1 MVMKSSAQRINEIIK
16 AAIDRHEITH
26 SEYASVLS
34 IADEDGHIDP
44 MERAAITNLRDLIDD
59 KTVRL
64 VPDK

>member
-1 MVMKSSAQRINEIIK
+1 MAIKSSAQRINEIIK

-44 MERAAITNLRDLIDD
+44 MERAAIANLRDLIEDR
-59 KTVRL
+59 TVKI